1 MSISQLLDKPIDNSI
16 ESVEN
21 SNVDQPRL
29 IERKFR
35 KPIHEPGLIEM
46 KHKRS
51 LAQLGL
57 DGNRNRPEE
66 EQKKFD

>member
-1 MSISQLLDKPIDNSI
+1 MSISQLLDKPDENSI

-29 IERKFR
+29 IESKFR